1 MICSEEDI
9 TMPFTVTYN
18 GNGNDGGR
26 PPVDTKGP
34 YNPGQTVSVA
44 QPTPSSMTKTGAT
57 FAYWNT
63 NPDGSGVFHGWPQDT
78 FFAMPAT
85 NLTLYAQW
93 FVTTGLDVS
102 PGQTNPGATT
112 HYVFSYDSTLLAGG
126 LEPGRTN
133 TLMSAVEADFAIMS
147 GWFPGV
153 TPNGPSPIRVYVTRL
168 NGGANNTGDI
178 RLKPNTKDPNELRSL
193 LVSEITES
201 FMAGQNKGWGF
212 LPGVNNEESCGEALS
227 LFLTQRFE
235 QSQGITG
242 PYTAFAANNWLNSS
256 LPASNANSTRFAYNP
271 DGSLQTDFGSRAD
284 YINALLPFPGNG
296 PGTGCS
302 ILFLYYLYWRLG
314 YSVEEII
321 AAAPGYTSGKLNA
334 IAPLRGVY
342 QNLTG
347 DAADPFPAFKQILD
361 DAFPPDQVSHIP
373 GTTSG
378 DPDNPFV
385 PLLPRDVFSA
395 DDGILYA
402 IFDNGDLLWYHH
414 DGQSDGSF
422 RWAHSHGRRVGVGWD
437 FKTVFSGG
445 NGIIYAITETN
456 DLLWFRHDGA
466 SDGSFRW
473 ADNNGRKVGT
483 GWDFKTVFS
492 GGNGIIYAITETND
506 LLWFR
511 HDGASDGS
519 FRWADN
525 NGRKVGTGWD
535 FKTVFSGGDGII
547 YAITPT
553 NDLLWFR
560 HDGASDGTFRWTD
573 NNGSKVGT
581 GWDAMVV
588 FSGGNG
594 IIYAIDYT
602 GDLLWYRHDGWSDGT
617 FRWADNNA
625 RKVGV
630 GWTFPAVI
638 YAVPDSHSLLWYR
651 HDGWG
656 DGSFKWADTN
666 GRQVGSGWN
675 ARIVF
680 SGGDGVIYAITDSGD
695 LLWYRHEGRGDG
707 SFKWTDNNGRKV
719 GTGWN
724 AKTAF
729 SGGDGV
735 IYAITDGGDLLWYRH
750 EGRGDGS
757 FKWTDNNGR
766 KVGTGWNARIV
777 FSGEDGVIYAITD
790 SGDLLWYRHE
800 GRGDGSFKWTDNNGR
815 KVGTG
820 WNAKTAFSGGDGV
833 IYAITDGGDLL
844 WYRHEGRGDG
854 SFKWT
859 DNNGRK
865 VGAGWTAQQVFFG

>member
-1 MICSEEDI
+1 
-9 TMPFTVTYN
+9 MPFTVTYN
-18 GNGNDGGR
+18 GNGNDGGS

-34 YNPGQTVSVA
+34 YNPGQTVLVA

-63 NPDGSGVFHGWPQDT
+63 KPDGSGVFHGWPQDT

-93 FVTTGLDVS
+93 FVTTGL
-102 PGQTNPGATT
+102 QNAGATP
-112 HYVFSYDSTLLAGG
+112 HYSCAYDSTLLASG
-126 LEPGRTN
+126 LEPGRTDALIN
-133 TLMSAVEADFAIMS
+133 AVEADFGIMS
-147 GWFPGV
+147 GWFAGI
-153 TPNGPSPIRVYVTRL
+153 TPNGPSPVPVYVTRL
-168 NGGANNTGDI
+168 TGGANNTGPI
-178 RLKPNTKDPNELRSL
+178 RLKPNTPDPNELRSL

-212 LPGVNNEESCGEALS
+212 LPGVTNEESCGEALS

-235 QSQGITG
+235 QLQGVTG
-242 PYTAFAANNWLNSS
+242 PYTAFTANNWLNSS
-256 LPASNANSTRFAYNP
+256 LPTSNPNSTRFVYNS

-284 YINALLPFPGNG
+284 YINTLLPFPGNG

-314 YSVEEII
+314 YSIEEII
-321 AAAPGYTSGKLNA
+321 AAAPGYTNGQLNA

-347 DAADPFPAFKQILD
+347 DAADPFPAFQQILG
-361 DAFPPDQVSHIP
+361 DAFPSDQVSHIP

-378 DPDNPFV
+378 DRDNPFV
-385 PLLPRDVFSA
+385 RLLLTDAFS
-395 DDGILYA
+395 GGNGVLYA
-402 IFDNGDLLWYHH
+402 IADNGDLLWYHH
-414 DGQSDGSF
+414 DGQNDGSF

-456 DLLWFRHDGA
+456 DLLWFLHDGA

-473 ADNNGRKVGT
+473 AANSGNKVGV

-506 LLWFR
+506 LLWFL

-519 FRWADN
+519 FRWANN
-525 NGRKVGTGWD
+525 NGSKVGAGWD
-535 FKTVFSGGDGII
+535 FKTVFS
-547 YAITPT
+547 A
-553 NDLLWFR
+553 
-560 HDGASDGTFRWTD
+560 
-573 NNGSKVGT
+573 
-581 GWDAMVV
+581 
-588 FSGGNG
+588 GNG
-594 IIYAIDYT
+594 IIYAIDTT

-625 RKVGV
+625 RKVGT

-638 YAVPDSHSLLWYR
+638 YAIPDSHNLLWYR

-666 GRQVGSGWN
+666 GRQVGAGWS
-675 ARIVF
+675 IKTVF

-724 AKTAF
+724 ARIVF
-729 SGGDGV
+729 SGDDGV

-766 KVGTGWNARIV
+766 KVGTGWPV
-777 FSGEDGVIYAITD
+777 
-790 SGDLLWYRHE
+790 
-800 GRGDGSFKWTDNNGR
+800 
-815 KVGTG
+815 
-820 WNAKTAFSGGDGV
+820 
-833 IYAITDGGDLL
+833 
-844 WYRHEGRGDG
+844 
-854 SFKWT
+854 
-859 DNNGRK
+859 
-865 VGAGWTAQQVFFG
+865 QQVFFG